1 LSGFV
6 PVNSHRRAKQRKS
19 MGERDKMIRIPAS
32 CWRDFESVLAM
43 VEAKLGAHA
52 REIQIDFIS
61 TSIRHL
67 LEGE

>member
-1 LSGFV
+1 
-6 PVNSHRRAKQRKS
+6 